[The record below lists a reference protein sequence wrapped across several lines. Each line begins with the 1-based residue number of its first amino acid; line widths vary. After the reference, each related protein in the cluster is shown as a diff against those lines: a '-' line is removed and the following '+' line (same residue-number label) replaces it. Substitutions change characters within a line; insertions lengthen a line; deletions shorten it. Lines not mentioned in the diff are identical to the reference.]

1 VADLE
6 PEAVRPHRQRIGG
19 VEDDL
24 AAHVAQ
30 GADRGFGAV
39 PRRRQHDDVGRR
51 RRFRSRAGPRL
62 AAERAH
68 KCLHLF
74 GLRIAHAEENLVPGL
89 LRPGGAEGPA
99 DTAGT
104 DDGEIHW

>member
-6 PEAVRPHRQRIGG
+6 PEAVLPHRQRIGG

-30 GADRGFGAV
+30 GADRRFGAV

-74 GLRIAHAEENLVPGL
+74 GLRIAHAEENLMAAFCAQAVPRVPPTL
-89 LRPGGAEGPA
+89 PA
-99 DTAGT
+99 PMMASF
-104 DDGEIHW
+104 I